1 MRRRRFLLAG
11 VMLSAFTLVAA
22 ACSNDN
28 NNNNAGGGGG
38 GGTSSTT
45 PNDLLAQVMS
55 QGTIRVST
63 DPKYPPQSSLNTKT
77 GQWEG
82 FDIDVAEEIAS
93 RLGVKVDWQTP
104 NWNNITSG
112 NWQGR
117 WDMSVGSM
125 TITPDRAKVLYFTP
139 PYYYT
144 PAGFAVYK
152 TNTGITSAADL
163 TGKSVGVC
171 GGCTYEQYLNGTLE
185 IPDYQI
191 DFQVTGADIH
201 TYDTDTTAINDLA
214 LGDCVRLCAAFSAI
228 PTLQAAIDA
237 GEPIK
242 IVGPPLYYEPLAVAF
257 DRGASLDPQSLVDK
271 VSGIIEDMHSDGTLT
286 DLSMKW
292 YGEDLTTQAAS
303 G

>member
-1 MRRRRFLLAG
+1 MRRGRFLL
-11 VMLSAFTLVAA
+11 VCVVLSAFTLVAA
-22 ACSNDN
+22 ACSSN
-28 NNNNAGGGGG
+28 NGGNNTGNGGNG
-38 GGTSSTT
+38 SSSA
-45 PNDLLAQVMS
+45 PNDLLSSIMS
-55 QGTIRVST
+55 KGTIEVST
-63 DPKYPPQSSLNTKT
+63 DPKYPPQSSLDTAT
-77 GQWEG
+77 GTWKG
-82 FDIDVAEEIAS
+82 FDIDVATEIAK
-93 RLGVKVDWQTP
+93 RLGVTVAWQTP
-104 NWNNITSG
+104 NWNAITSG

-125 TITPDRAKVLYFTP
+125 TITPDRAKVLDFTP

-152 TNTGITSAADL
+152 TNTDITSAADL

-171 GGCTYEQYLNGTLE
+171 GGCTYEEYLRGTLK
-185 IPDYQI
+185 IPNYNI
-191 DFQVTGADIH
+191 DFQVQGADIH

-237 GEPIK
+237 GKPIK

-257 DRGASLDPQSLVDK
+257 DKEASLDPTSLVDK
-271 VSGIIEDMHSDGTLT
+271 VSSIVEDMHNDGTLT
-286 DLSMKW
+286 KLSMKW
-292 YGEDLTTQAAS
+292 YGTDLTTQQTN